1 MPTFIDVTGQTNN
14 YVLFGQED
22 LIWNGAIFEAYVLAN
37 YGNYDIP
44 ATEIGATGIYQFDL
58 PSVPDGSYYFVAKRG
73 TGTPAPGDLVLW
85 HENIL
90 QVPTDAGTGAR
101 TVVITVEDA
110 ATDPIQNAQVRVTL
124 GSESFIQLTDVNGEV
139 TFNLDDGSWTVAITR
154 FGYSFAGATLVV
166 NGNENVTYTMTL
178 TVPPP
183 FGGAEQ
189 VTAYLYTYN
198 ENGAPEVGVE
208 VRSYAKALSPI
219 TDEQAAILYGFGLDS
234 TVRVAVSDGTGLVS
248 IPGLFKGVTYG
259 IWRGPAN
266 SGREFEVQIP
276 EDATDPYT
284 LPSIIGA
291 P

>member
-1 MPTFIDVTGQTNN
+1 
-14 YVLFGQED
+14 
-22 LIWNGAIFEAYVLAN
+22 
-37 YGNYDIP
+37 
-44 ATEIGATGIYQFDL
+44 
-58 PSVPDGSYYFVAKRG
+58 
-73 TGTPAPGDLVLW
+73 
-85 HENIL
+85 
-90 QVPTDAGTGAR
+90 
-101 TVVITVEDA
+101 
-110 ATDPIQNAQVRVTL
+110 
-124 GSESFIQLTDVNGEV
+124 
-139 TFNLDDGSWTVAITR
+139 
-154 FGYSFAGATLVV
+154 
-166 NGNENVTYTMTL
+166 MTL